1 MIDRKSFEPMYQQIK
16 RDIEQQILSGQIKV
30 GDKLMSETQMLEHY
44 HVARMTVR
52 AALAELV
59 SSGCLAKERG
69 RGTFCV
75 AVPQQTKCSID
86 VMLDTSD
93 NYFAPYFLSGIS
105 RVLDRE
111 GYQLVLNDTRDS
123 LEMFE
128 KLLPQIVSR
137 GSSGIII
144 QPYRGVQMLSD
155 GLLQEL
161 DRCQSIGTPIVTID
175 GKFRDLD
182 FVGYMTDD
190 VYGGKLA
197 TEHLIAMGHRR
208 ILGLFRSS
216 YRDSVFRTRGYCR
229 AMEEHSL
236 TPQILDADGDYQPA
250 LQALLQS
257 RQITAIVC
265 YNDLLAV
272 DCYHL
277 FAQIGVR
284 VPEDVSLVGYDD
296 TALATAALPQ
306 ITSVTHPKDLMGEDA
321 ASCLLQMLRG
331 ETVVPR
337 QHLYQPE
344 LIERQSVLRL

>member
-16 RDIEQQILSGQIKV
+16 RDIEQQILSGEIKI
-30 GDKLMSETQMLEHY
+30 GDKLMSETEMLEHY

-52 AALAELV
+52 AALTELV
-59 SSGCLAKERG
+59 NNGCLANERG

-75 AVPQQTKCSID
+75 ALPRQEKKSID
-86 VMLDTSD
+86 VLLDTGD
-93 NYFAPYFLSGIS
+93 NYFTPYFLSGIS

-111 GYQLVLNDTRDS
+111 GYQLVLNDTRDTV
-123 LEMFE
+123 EMFE
-128 KLLPQIVSR
+128 KLLQQIISR
-137 GSSGIII
+137 GTSGIII
-144 QPYRGVQMLSD
+144 QPYRRVQDISEE
-155 GLLQEL
+155 LLREL
-161 DRCQSIGTPIVTID
+161 ESCQAAGIPVVTID
-175 GKFRDLD
+175 GKFRDQDL
-182 FVGYMTDD
+182 VGYMTDD

-197 TEHLIAMGHRR
+197 TEHLIAMGHRK

-236 TPQILDADGDYQPA
+236 TPQILDADGEYQPA

-272 DCYHL
+272 DCHHF

-284 VPEDVSLVGYDD
+284 VPEDVSVIGYDD
-296 TALATAALPQ
+296 TALAVASLPQ
-306 ITSVTHPKDLMGEDA
+306 ITSVTHPKDIMGEDA
-321 ASCLLQMLRG
+321 ADCLLQMLRG
-331 ETVVPR
+331 ETVQPR
-337 QHLYQPE
+337 QHLYQPK
-344 LIERQSVLRL
+344 LIERQSVARL

>member
-16 RDIEQQILSGQIKV
+16 RDIEQQILSGEIKI
-30 GDKLMSETQMLEHY
+30 GDKLMSETEMLEHY

-52 AALAELV
+52 AALTELV
-59 SSGCLAKERG
+59 NTGCLAKERG

-75 AVPQQTKCSID
+75 ALPRQEKKSID
-86 VMLDTSD
+86 VLLDTGD
-93 NYFAPYFLSGIS
+93 NYFTPYFLSGIS

-111 GYQLVLNDTRDS
+111 GYQLVLNDTRDNV
-123 LEMFE
+123 EMFE
-128 KLLPQIVSR
+128 KLLQQIISR
-137 GSSGIII
+137 GTSGIII
-144 QPYRGVQMLSD
+144 QPYRRVQDISEE
-155 GLLQEL
+155 LLREL
-161 DRCQSIGTPIVTID
+161 ESCQAAGIPVVTID
-175 GKFRDLD
+175 GKFRDQDL
-182 FVGYMTDD
+182 VGYMTDD

-197 TEHLIAMGHRR
+197 TEHLIAMGHRK

-236 TPQILDADGDYQPA
+236 TPQILDADGEYQPA

-272 DCYHL
+272 DCHHF

-284 VPEDVSLVGYDD
+284 VPEDVSVIGYDD
-296 TALATAALPQ
+296 TALAVASLPQ
-306 ITSVTHPKDLMGEDA
+306 ITSVTHPKDIMGEDA
-321 ASCLLQMLRG
+321 ADCLLQMLRG
-331 ETVVPR
+331 ETVQPR
-337 QHLYQPE
+337 QHLYQPK
-344 LIERQSVLRL
+344 LVERQSVVRL